1 MAHHG
6 FINDMLDVKL
16 LILYVTNRLL
26 YPADT
31 QTLYELCLQDDKLSY
46 FDVMQALPQMVES
59 GHLTETESGYVITE
73 KGRETA
79 AITKDSLAFPV
90 AQRAARAVERFNRE
104 IRRDSHVRT
113 EVLEQP
119 NGDAL
124 AVMHL
129 DDEMGCLLT
138 IEYTCTSPRQAAFM
152 TKAFPAKADKLYQMI
167 TETLIAK
174 EETAADPNQRTE

>member
-1 MAHHG
+1 MPHG

-16 LILYVTNRLL
+16 LILYITNRLL

-59 GHLTETESGYVITE
+59 GHLEEKDGGFVITN

-79 AITKDSLAFPV
+79 EITKDSLAFPV
-90 AQRAARAVERFNRE
+90 TQRATRAVERFNRE
-104 IRRDSHVRT
+104 VHRESFVRT
-113 EVLEQP
+113 EILDRP
-119 NGDAL
+119 NGEAL

-129 DDEMGCLLT
+129 DDELGPLIT
-138 IEYTCTSPRQAAFM
+138 IEYTCPSARQAAFL
-152 TKAFPAKADKLYQMI
+152 TKSFPARADKIYQLI
-167 TETLIAK
+167 TEQLTSK
-174 EETAADPNQRTE
+174 EEVDENAT

>member
-16 LILYVTNRLL
+16 LILYVTDKLL
-26 YPADT
+26 YPVDT

-46 FDVMQALPQMVES
+46 FDVMQALPQMVDT
-59 GHLTETESGYVITE
+59 GHLALEEAGYVITQ
-73 KGRETA
+73 KGRDTA
-79 AITKDSLAFPV
+79 AITRDSQAFPV
-90 AQRAARAVERFNRE
+90 RQRADRAVERFNRE
-104 IRRDSHVRT
+104 VRRESFIRT

-129 DDEMGCLLT
+129 DDEMGPLIT
-138 IEYTCTSPRQAAFM
+138 IEYTCTSPRQAAFL
-152 TKAFPAKADKLYQMI
+152 TKAFPAKADRLYQMI
-167 TETLIAK
+167 TETLLTK
-174 EETAADPNQRTE
+174 EEVDQSDSQ

>member
-6 FINDMLDVKL
+6 FINDMLDVKI
-16 LILYVTNRLL
+16 LILYITDKLL
-26 YPADT
+26 FPADT
-31 QTLYELCLQDDKLSY
+31 QTIYELCLQDDKLSY

-59 GHLTETESGYVITE
+59 GHLSLEKDGYVITD
-73 KGRETA
+73 KGRDTA

-90 AQRAARAVERFNRE
+90 MQRANRAIERFNRE
-104 IRRDSHVRT
+104 IRRESFTRT

-129 DDEMGCLLT
+129 DDELGALIT
-138 IEYTCTSPRQAAFM
+138 IEYTCTSPRQAAFL
-152 TKAFPAKADKLYQMI
+152 TKAFPAKADKLYQII
-167 TETLIAK
+167 TETLTAK
-174 EETAADPNQRTE
+174 EDSEEKTDN

>member
-1 MAHHG
+1 MPTG

-16 LILYVTNRLL
+16 LILYVTDHLL

-59 GHLTETESGYVITE
+59 GHLAETEKGFVITD

-79 AITKDSLAFPV
+79 KITKDSLAFPV
-90 AQRAARAVERFNRE
+90 IQRAARAVERFNRE
-104 IRRDSHVRT
+104 VRRESFVRT

-119 NGDAL
+119 NGEAL

-129 DDEMGCLLT
+129 DDELGSLIT
-138 IEYTCTSPRQAAFM
+138 IEYTCPSARQAAFL
-152 TKAFPAKADKLYQMI
+152 TRAFPGKADKIYQLV
-167 TETLIAK
+167 TELLTAK
-174 EETAADPNQRTE
+174 EAPEAEKAEP